1 MKRTII
7 FIMAAALAAAMTGC
21 GKKAETGSGV
31 VGDGKDKPAATA
43 ATQATAAAEATAF
56 PTVSATQPP
65 FVDSNE
71 TQVVTAQEV
80 PISEKKEDFEKS
92 SEPEQFTKYVSGD
105 NRWGILLPKEARAAD
120 EDEGGAIFVL
130 NQNTIAV
137 NTMTEPVELK
147 SAEEAKKY
155 FSVLANVKLN
165 SFKVIYDGNTYA
177 GCCFDFESPT
187 GIFGFG
193 KYAVKG
199 KNAASAAA
207 MNMAGDAALNDL
219 LRDTVNSLVVF
230 E

>member
-1 MKRTII
+1 MKRTIVLI
-7 FIMAAALAAAMTGC
+7 LAAAAAAAMTGC
-21 GKKAETGSGV
+21 GKKAETGTSV
-31 VGDGKDKPAATA
+31 VGEGKDKPAATA
-43 ATQATAAAEATAF
+43 QATAAAATVF

-65 FVDSNE
+65 FIDSNE

-105 NRWGILLPKEARAAD
+105 NRWGILLPKDAKAAD

-130 NQNTIAV
+130 NQNSIAV
-137 NTMTEPVELK
+137 NTMPEAVELK
-147 SAEEAKKY
+147 SVEEAKKH
-155 FSVLANVKLN
+155 FAVLADVKLN
-165 SFKVIYDGNTYA
+165 SFKVIYDGDVYA

-199 KNAASAAA
+199 GKAASAAA